1 MENDRTD
8 LSALRSRINEIDD
21 ALVPLFLARMKVS
34 AQVADYK
41 RANGLP
47 VRDEA
52 RERALLDR
60 LSASAG
66 DEMSPYVSELY
77 ERILAL
83 SRAYQEELLKR

>member
-1 MENDRTD
+1 MDSELMR
-8 LSALRSRINEIDD
+8 LRGEIDRVDEEILTLFAERMRLVGEIGARKD
-21 ALVPLFLARMKVS
+21 AG
-34 AQVADYK
+34 
-41 RANGLP
+41 GLP
-47 VRDEA
+47 LRDEA